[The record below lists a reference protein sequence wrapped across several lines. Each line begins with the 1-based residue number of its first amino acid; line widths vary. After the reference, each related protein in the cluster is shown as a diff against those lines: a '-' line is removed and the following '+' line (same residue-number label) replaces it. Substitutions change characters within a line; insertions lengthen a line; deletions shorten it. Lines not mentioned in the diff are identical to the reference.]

1 MADRTGEAFRALADP
16 TRREIL
22 DLLLDA
28 GPLRAGDISGHFG
41 EVTRIAI
48 SKHLKVLREA
58 ELIQTVESEDA
69 RERHYGL
76 NQEGFSEVQAWMQRY
91 EVFWQQ
97 KLGILKRLVE
107 EDQRSD
113 EE

>member
-1 MADRTGEAFRALADP
+1 MADRTAEAFRALADP

-22 DLLLDA
+22 DLLLES
-28 GPLRAGDISGHFG
+28 GPLRAGDIAGQFG

-48 SKHLKVLREA
+48 SKHLRVLREA
-58 ELIQTVESEDA
+58 DLLRVVDSEDA

-76 NQEGFSEVQAWMQRY
+76 KQEGFAEVQAWMQRY

-97 KLGILKRLVE
+97 RLGILKRLVE
-107 EDQRSD
+107 DSEKRG
-113 EE
+113 